1 MVLIPSGILLTRVS
15 QPLWTP
21 NNDNIR
27 FFCVAS
33 GKISKLFRH
42 GTCSQ
47 EHMGKRRTIINTLH
61 AMRLFDVLP
70 RKRCLTVLSYHRIG
84 SAAKSPNFQLDPTVG
99 PTEDVFDAQMSWL
112 ATNAEPVSERD
123 VLNAVNGST
132 KLPKRAVLVTFDD
145 AYKDQSTIG
154 LPILM
159 RHKIPAIFFVTPELI
174 NKRSLGFWDRINR
187 AIKLTEKT
195 EITIEGNK
203 FSLAD
208 KESATRDIT
217 KFIKY
222 RPDTNPYNLTK
233 QLEFNCE
240 TPTLSSSSEDAE
252 LMTWDEIKSLDQKR
266 KSHGLSV
273 GAHGFTHRLLGTLTA
288 EEQRWEL
295 VSAKESIE
303 AELGHEIQ
311 SLAYPAGSYSIE
323 TPKIAMSCGYSALF
337 TFESGINSSQL
348 DPADIKRVPAGETT
362 SIIAC
367 TASLPWALGDSFY
380 P

>member
-1 MVLIPSGILLTRVS
+1 
-15 QPLWTP
+15 
-21 NNDNIR
+21 
-27 FFCVAS
+27 
-33 GKISKLFRH
+33 
-42 GTCSQ
+42 
-47 EHMGKRRTIINTLH
+47 MGKRRTIINTLH

-70 RKRCLTVLSYHRIG
+70 RKRSLTVLSYHRLG
-84 SAAKSPNFQLDPTVG
+84 SAAKSPNFQLDPTVFG

-123 VLNAVNGST
+123 VLNATNGST

-195 EITIEGNK
+195 EITVDGKK

-222 RPDTNPYNLTK
+222 RPDTNPYILTK
-233 QLEFNCE
+233 KLEFDCE
-240 TPTLSSSSEDAE
+240 TPPLSSSSEDAE

-266 KSHGLSV
+266 ESYGLSV

-323 TPKIAMSCGYSALF
+323 TPKIAMEYGYSALF

-348 DPADIKRVPAGETT
+348 DPADLKRVPAGETT